1 MRVLNM
7 NIKKVKSSNG
17 VYGIAYTKEANHFQ
31 NETATTLKSDYNIH
45 LFLGTS
51 GIVPSYKGSKNN
63 IHYYAFNSKDERDT
77 FIRGL

>member
-1 MRVLNM
+1 M

-31 NETATTLKSDYNIH
+31 NETATTLKSDYSIH

-63 IHYYAFNSKDERDT
+63 THYYAFNSKDERDT